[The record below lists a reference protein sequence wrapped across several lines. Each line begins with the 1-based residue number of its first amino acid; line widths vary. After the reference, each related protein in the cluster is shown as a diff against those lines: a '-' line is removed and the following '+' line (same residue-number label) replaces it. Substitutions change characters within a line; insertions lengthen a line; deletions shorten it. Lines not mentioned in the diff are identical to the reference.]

1 MYVCTVRVLRA
12 VRLLKKSKSLAP
24 IVNALLASI
33 MPVLNA
39 FTLLGLV
46 SAIYASMAVG
56 LFGAQSPVLFGKLSS
71 SMFTMFQVSCLPCSV
86 LCGKGLFCAREISIT
101 VSLRSCQHLEH
112 GTGHETRTVW
122 NRYARA
128 MAGRAA

>member
-1 MYVCTVRVLRA
+1 MRVLRA

-56 LFGAQSPVLFGKLSS
+56 LFGTQSPVLFGKLSS
-71 SMFTMFQVSCLPCSV
+71 SIFTMFQVSCLPSCVVSGKALFV
-86 LCGKGLFCAREISIT
+86 LVKEASLCPCDYASILNTARVMKHAPYVTDMHGRRLGER
-101 VSLRSCQHLEH
+101 RSP
-112 GTGHETRTVW
+112 
-122 NRYARA
+122 
-128 MAGRAA
+128 